1 MRRTRHHRLPNVG
14 VRSLLTYGIPTSARR
29 SGVQNIILTGVD
41 GSETAAKAAEVA
53 ASLATDLKC
62 ELYVI
67 SAADPNQVELPRFG
81 RLTSESEA
89 RNEMA
94 ARQNS
99 LDALSRAAQQTAEEA
114 AERLWEKFPN
124 LNITAKS
131 IDRFP
136 AEAILEEAERL
147 DVRFVM
153 VGNKRVQGVGRLLG
167 SVATTV
173 ARHIKTDL
181 YIAHTQ

>member
-1 MRRTRHHRLPNVG
+1 M
-14 VRSLLTYGIPTSARR
+14 
-29 SGVQNIILTGVD
+29 QNIILTGVD
-41 GSETAAKAAEVA
+41 GSETATKAAKVA

-62 ELYVI
+62 DLYVI
-67 SAADPNQVELPRFG
+67 SAADPNQVESPRLG
-81 RLTSESEA
+81 RLTSESEG

-94 ARQNS
+94 RRQQS
-99 LDALSRAAQQTAEEA
+99 IDTLARAAQQTAEEV
-114 AERLWEKFPN
+114 AEQLGEKFPD
-124 LNITAKS
+124 LNITAKG
-131 IDRFP
+131 IDRAP
-136 AEAILEEAERL
+136 ADAILEEAERL
-147 DVRFVM
+147 DVRFVV